1 MGSVLVG
8 VANWLASCDFVI
20 ASEDSSFATPEI
32 HVGCYPPVALARFSS
47 LIGYHRAAEMILT
60 GRTFSA
66 QEALAIGLI
75 NRVLP
80 SDQLEAGLESLLK
93 EILGKSGAVLRI
105 AVKGLRE
112 LSLKGFTDALRRSE
126 DLYRDELLG
135 TDDVE
140 EGIRAFLEKRKPQVD
155 APLEYVSM
163 LKWKKCRLVWV

>member
-1 MGSVLVG
+1 
-8 VANWLASCDFVI
+8 
-20 ASEDSSFATPEI
+20 
-32 HVGCYPPVALARFSS
+32 
-47 LIGYHRAAEMILT
+47 MILT

-75 NRVLP
+75 NRALP

-112 LSLKGFTDALRRSE
+112 LSLKGFGDALRRSE

-140 EGIRAFLEKRKPQVD
+140 EGIRAFLEKRKPQW
-155 APLEYVSM
+155 M
-163 LKWKKCRLVWV
+163 HR